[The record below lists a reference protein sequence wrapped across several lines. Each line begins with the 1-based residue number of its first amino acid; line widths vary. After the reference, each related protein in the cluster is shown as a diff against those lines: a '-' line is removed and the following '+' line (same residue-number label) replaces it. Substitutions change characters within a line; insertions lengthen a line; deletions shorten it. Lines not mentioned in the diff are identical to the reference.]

1 MRLSIFA
8 SVAVLAL
15 FCASDLSA
23 GEAGKKRRD
32 RADKADNKDE
42 KPGAKRDRAL
52 MGDPIG
58 YAILKSDE
66 LSLSKEQVAFL
77 RELKKKMLAEREK
90 DKDEQNVRQIFMD
103 AKESRKKDPTAARAQ
118 HEMYKAL
125 AEKQAQKWEEREL
138 KELEKVLPKDKF
150 AKFKEL
156 RGEVEA
162 NIENPFDNN

>member
-1 MRLSIFA
+1 MKTFA
-8 SVAVLAL
+8 FATVCVLTLLYSAN
-15 FCASDLSA
+15 LSA

-32 RADKADNKDE
+32 RAEKEEKTGKNK
-42 KPGAKRDRAL
+42 RAL

-58 YAILKSDE
+58 YAIVNFDE
-66 LSLSKEQVAFL
+66 LGLNKGQVDFL
-77 RELKKKMLAEREK
+77 KDLKKKMLAEREK

-103 AKESRKKDPTAARAQ
+103 ARESRKKDPAVARAQ

-125 AEKQAQKWEEREL
+125 AEKQSQKWEEREL

-150 AKFKEL
+150 AKLKEM